1 MGTKAAKPL
10 LILLV
15 LSLASLAFC
24 YQGEDPQRQLR
35 QCEHQC
41 RQSERG
47 PREQSRCMRECREQ
61 YEQQQQQEEEEREQR
76 RRGGESDETRDPRE
90 EFQQCQQQC
99 QQQHRHDQRQKG
111 ECQRRCEERYRE
123 QRRGSRG
130 GEREDD
136 DNETRDPREEFQQC
150 QQQCQ
155 QQHRH
160 DQRQMGECQR
170 RCEERYREQQQREQQ
185 EERRGERGRGGRYS
199 EESEDPRE
207 EFQQCQQQ
215 CQQQHRHDQHQMRE
229 CQQRCEERYR
239 EQREKRSRE
248 RGSRGE
254 RDREETE
261 NDAREEF
268 QQCQQQC
275 QQQHQHDQRR
285 MGECQRRCKERYQE
299 HKEQEKEREAR
310 GHEGRERETRGHE
323 GSEET
328 RDPREEYLQ
337 CQQQC
342 QQQHGRDRRR
352 LSECQRRCE
361 ERYRGEHQQGNR
373 RGEEE
378 QEERE
383 EQEGREGEGERNNPF
398 FYGRE
403 SFVHRIRTQHGS
415 VRVLQ
420 RFSKRSEL
428 LRGIDNYRLA
438 ILKANPN
445 TFIIPNHWDA
455 EAVFFVVQGR
465 GTITMLREENRES
478 HNLRVGDIMHVPA
491 GTTTYLINNDNNQK
505 LYIAKILQ
513 PISTPGQFETFFGV
527 GGENPESFYKSFS
540 TEVLEAA
547 FNVVFVK
554 HQTRRDK
561 LDRLFGQQ
569 RKGAIIRASEEQ
581 IRSMSRST
589 GGRGWPFHGESSKG
603 PYNLFDKRPSLSNE
617 HGQLFEACSEDYQ
630 QLRDLNMDVSFI
642 NISSGSMLTLN
653 YNSQA
658 TKMAMVVGGNGQIEM
673 ACPHVSGERGRSQQ
687 SQREKEQEQQ
697 HEEQEQQQEEE
708 EEEEEEKQEGR
719 RAQRGQRGQRSVHYQ
734 RVSARLSPGTAF
746 VVPAGH
752 PIAIVSSGNENL
764 RIVSFGA
771 NANNNKRFFL
781 AGRNIIWNQM
791 EREAKEL
798 SFGMASREVEE
809 IIGAQRGTGFVEGP
823 KERQRREKGQK
834 ALESILDFVGL

>member
-15 LSLASLAFC
+15 LALASLAFC
-24 YQGEDPQRQLR
+24 YQGEDPQRQLQ
-35 QCEHQC
+35 QCEQQC

-47 PREQSRCMRECREQ
+47 QREQSRCLRECREQ
-61 YEQQQQQEEEEREQR
+61 YEQQQQQEEEREQR
-76 RRGGESDETRDPRE
+76 PHGGERDKTWDPRE
-90 EFQQCQQQC
+90 EFQECQQQC

-130 GEREDD
+130 GERVDD

-170 RCEERYREQQQREQQ
+170 RCEERYHEQQQRERQ
-185 EERRGERGRGGRYS
+185 EKRGGERGRGERNS
-199 EESEDPRE
+199 EETEDPRE

-215 CQQQHRHDQHQMRE
+215 CQHQHRHDQRQMGE
-229 CQQRCEERYR
+229 CQRRCEERYR
-239 EQREKRSRE
+239 EQQRREQHEERRGE
-248 RGSRGE
+248 RGRGE
-254 RDREETE
+254 RDSEETE
-261 NDAREEF
+261 DPREEF

-285 MGECQRRCKERYQE
+285 MGECQRRCKERYQ
-299 HKEQEKEREAR
+299 KQQEQEERETR
-310 GHEGRERETRGHE
+310 RREGRERDDD
-323 GSEET
+323 SEDT

-383 EQEGREGEGERNNPF
+383 EQEGREGEGERDNPF

-547 FNVVFVK
+547 FN
-554 HQTRRDK
+554 TRRDK

-581 IRSMSRST
+581 IRSMSHST

-603 PYNLFDKRPSLSNE
+603 PYNLFDKRPSQSNE

-642 NISSGSMLTLN
+642 NISSGSMLALN

-658 TKMAMVVGGNGQIEM
+658 TKMAMVVGGNGHIEM
-673 ACPHVSGERGRSQQ
+673 VCPHVSGDGGRSQQ

-697 HEEQEQQQEEE
+697 HEEQEQKQQEEE
-708 EEEEEEKQEGR
+708 EEEEEEQEGR
-719 RAQRGQRGQRSVHYQ
+719 KAQRGQRSVHYQ

-781 AGRNIIWNQM
+781 AGRNSIWNQM

-809 IIGAQRGTGFVEGP
+809 IIGAQRGTGFVQGP

>member
-47 PREQSRCMRECREQ
+47 QREQSRCMRECREQ

-76 RRGGESDETRDPRE
+76 RHGGEKDETRDPHE

-160 DQRQMGECQR
+160 DQRQME
-170 RCEERYREQQQREQQ
+170 
-185 EERRGERGRGGRYS
+185 
-199 EESEDPRE
+199 
-207 EFQQCQQQ
+207 
-215 CQQQHRHDQHQMRE
+215 
-229 CQQRCEERYR
+229 
-239 EQREKRSRE
+239 
-248 RGSRGE
+248 
-254 RDREETE
+254 
-261 NDAREEF
+261 
-268 QQCQQQC
+268 
-275 QQQHQHDQRR
+275 
-285 MGECQRRCKERYQE
+285 
-299 HKEQEKEREAR
+299 
-310 GHEGRERETRGHE
+310 ERETRGRE
-323 GSEET
+323 GRKRDDDSQET

-337 CQQQC
+337 CHQQC

-383 EQEGREGEGERNNPF
+383 GQEGREGEGERNNPF

-465 GTITMLREENRES
+465 GTITMLQEENRES

-513 PISTPGQFETFFGV
+513 PISTPGQVE
-527 GGENPESFYKSFS
+527 
-540 TEVLEAA
+540 
-547 FNVVFVK
+547 
-554 HQTRRDK
+554 TRRDK

-642 NISSGSMLTLN
+642 NISSGSMLALN
-653 YNSQA
+653 YNTQA
-658 TKMAMVVGGNGQIEM
+658 TKLAIVVGGNGHIEM
-673 ACPHVSGERGRSQQ
+673 ACPHVS
-687 SQREKEQEQQ
+687 
-697 HEEQEQQQEEE
+697 
-708 EEEEEEKQEGR
+708 
-719 RAQRGQRGQRSVHYQ
+719 
-734 RVSARLSPGTAF
+734 GTAF

-752 PIAIVSSGNENL
+752 PIAIMSSGNENL

-781 AGRNIIWNQM
+781 AGRNNIWNQM

-809 IIGAQRGTGFVEGP
+809 IIGAQRGTGFVQGP